1 MRPVGR
7 SSDSP
12 LGSLAWAALLAFVR
26 LATKVEIF
34 PSPLGAVEA
43 MGRVEAWTGA
53 APAVI
58 AHPTHRQLEVLG
70 GLLAQVGTG
79 GNLVSDAH
87 LAALALEHNA
97 TVVTYDRDFGRFPG
111 VAVAQPS
118 PVAPIADRAP
128 AAAGRTGTTP
138 GGGLPTPPRLPASG
152 RRSSSTPWSTAPHG
166 AHPISQLP

>member
-1 MRPVGR
+1 MLLYAVNEADPRHEISRSWLDGALSGQEAVGF
-7 SSDSP
+7 
-12 LGSLAWAALLAFVR
+12 AWAALLAFVR

-34 PSPLGAVEA
+34 PSPIGAGEA
-43 MGRVEAWTGA
+43 MGRVEAWTRA

-58 AHPTHRQLEVLG
+58 AHPTHRHLEVLG

-111 VAVAQPS
+111 V
-118 PVAPIADRAP
+118 RW
-128 AAAGRTGTTP
+128 RH
-138 GGGLPTPPRLPASG
+138 PTL
-152 RRSSSTPWSTAPHG
+152 
-166 AHPISQLP
+166 